1 MEGDNMICYDI
12 KRGLIVDADAEKL
25 MDEQQR
31 ANLIVLKIALECEY
45 KRGYEAARQKFGL
58 DNARRIQ

>member
-1 MEGDNMICYDI
+1 MICYDI
-12 KRGLIVDADAEKL
+12 KRGLIVDAEAESL

-31 ANLIVLKIALECEY
+31 ANMIVLKIALECEY

-58 DNARRIQ
+58 DKPGTMQ